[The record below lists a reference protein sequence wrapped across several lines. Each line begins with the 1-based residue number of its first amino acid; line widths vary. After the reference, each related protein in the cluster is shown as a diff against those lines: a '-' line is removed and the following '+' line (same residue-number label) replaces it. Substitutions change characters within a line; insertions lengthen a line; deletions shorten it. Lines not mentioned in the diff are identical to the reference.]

1 MTSLL
6 SSYRH
11 RHISNNEGSS
21 ANNGEESFQVI
32 AKMAKQI
39 ILIERFRRGNGSLS
53 C

>member
-11 RHISNNEGSS
+11 RHISYNEGSS
-21 ANNGEESFQVI
+21 VNNGEESLQVI

-39 ILIERFRRGNGSLS
+39 ILIEHLRRGNGSLS